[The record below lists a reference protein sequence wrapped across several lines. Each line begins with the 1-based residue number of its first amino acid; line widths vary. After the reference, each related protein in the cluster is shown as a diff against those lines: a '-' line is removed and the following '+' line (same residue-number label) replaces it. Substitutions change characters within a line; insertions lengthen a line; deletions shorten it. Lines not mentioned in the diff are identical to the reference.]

1 MAEEPL
7 TEAAV
12 AEWIERANVIA
23 DPFAHI
29 YAASESHREVH
40 GCDAFPS
47 GSGPLLSMLVSIARP
62 KRIIEVG
69 TGLGYSAMLLA
80 AGAPDAMVETVE
92 HDQSYAELAEAN
104 IREAGLAGRVSVLRG
119 PSAETLARLNP
130 TYDFAFFDG
139 DPDTCLDD
147 LAQFER
153 LVPPGGVVV
162 SSNLFLARYVPDA
175 PWVPKLT
182 AYRERLR
189 DASVWKTVF
198 LGKAL
203 SIRQ

>member
-1 MAEEPL
+1 MTEEPL

-12 AEWIERANVIA
+12 AEWIERANASA

-29 YAASESHREVH
+29 YATSESHREAH

-47 GSGPLLSMLVSIARP
+47 GSGPLLSMLASIARP

-80 AGAPDAMVETVE
+80 VDAPDALVETIE
-92 HDQSYAELAEAN
+92 HDTSHADLADAN
-104 IREAGLAGRVSVLRG
+104 IRRAGLAERITVLRG
-119 PSAETLARLNP
+119 PSGQTLARLRAP
-130 TYDFAFFDG
+130 YDFAFFDG

-153 LVPPGGVVV
+153 LVRPGGVLV

-182 AYRERLR
+182 AYRERLV
-189 DASVWKTVF
+189 ASAVWKTVF